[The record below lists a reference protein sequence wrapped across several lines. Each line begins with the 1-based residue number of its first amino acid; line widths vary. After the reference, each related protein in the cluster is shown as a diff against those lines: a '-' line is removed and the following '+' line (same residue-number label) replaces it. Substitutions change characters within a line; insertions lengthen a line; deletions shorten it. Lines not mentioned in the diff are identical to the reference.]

1 MQPILP
7 SLANVLFPAKKQ
19 EVEFRKPRGY
29 KNVSCT
35 EMRDDNVKKNNNY
48 CVIS

>member
-7 SLANVLFPAKKQ
+7 SLATVLFPVKKQ

-29 KNVSCT
+29 KNVSST
-35 EMRDDNVKKNNNY
+35 EMVKSIKKNNYY

>member
-1 MQPILP
+1 MHPIVP
-7 SLANVLFPAKKQ
+7 SLANVLFTVKK

-29 KNVSCT
+29 KNISCT
-35 EMRDDNVKKNNNY
+35 EMIENIKKKGNY

>member
-7 SLANVLFPAKKQ
+7 SLATVLFSAKKQ

-35 EMRDDNVKKNNNY
+35 EMIQNIKKNDSNY